1 MAGDA
6 IDLHAFDRDVRRAA
20 GRVEQVRALLA
31 LGTKEARDEA
41 RTFDPFEGV
50 RHTATMSSY
59 KTLVEQTPSV
69 VDVPLRD
76 ALLRWVY
83 ELLQVRIGHDLAL
96 ADADA
101 AHALDARL
109 GPSRVAAAEAPRAV
123 REASGAPEGA
133 VRADMAAHSHA
144 GAMASMIAA
153 PDASRAAAAL
163 ERAADLAAPVA
174 AVRKERRE
182 RRFEAARRLGLAH
195 PYALASDAK
204 NGGAKSDVGA
214 LARSFLDASEPLAV
228 ELLKIAQK
236 QAEFRWYASSAIQ
249 NFLARDAR
257 EGWPAYLT
265 QRWLDDVFKA
275 LAPRG
280 ADAGRLPE
288 ALGGASFLRAAAAW
302 GASWKN
308 AGAPRSMPFAL
319 ARDPYPVPAF
329 RFGFAMSVA
338 IADPELQ
345 RRALELPARTAKAQS
360 RILRRSMFHA
370 ARVIAARAV
379 FATEETVTPAMFEEL
394 TARLFGAPLPATLRD
409 AWPDPRTGDPA
420 RLLAML
426 GTRAFV
432 TSLVERFD
440 DDWFRNPRAGTHLTS
455 LACGPAFD
463 ADAPPDAAVTATA
476 RAFEEALG

>member
-1 MAGDA
+1 MTRDA

-20 GRVEQVRALLA
+20 GRVEQLRALLA
-31 LGTKEARDEA
+31 LGTREARDDA
-41 RTFDPFEGV
+41 RAFDPFEGV
-50 RHTATMSSY
+50 RHTATMTSY
-59 KTLVEQTPSV
+59 KTLLEQTPSV
-69 VDVPLRD
+69 LDVPLRD
-76 ALLRWVY
+76 ALLRWVH
-83 ELLQVRIGHDLAL
+83 ELLQARVGFELAL

-101 AHALDARL
+101 AHSLDPRL
-109 GPSRVAAAEAPRAV
+109 APSRLAAAEEPRAV
-123 REASGAPEGA
+123 REAREASGAPEGA
-133 VRADMAAHSHA
+133 VRADIAAHTHT
-144 GAMASMIAA
+144 GAMATMIAA
-153 PDASRAAAAL
+153 PDVSRAAAAL

-195 PYALASDAK
+195 PYALASNAK
-204 NGGAKSDVGA
+204 IDVGA

-228 ELLKIAQK
+228 ELLKTAQK
-236 QAEFRWYASSAIQ
+236 QADARWYASSAVQ

-329 RFGFAMSVA
+329 RFGLAMAVA
-338 IADPELQ
+338 VADPELQ
-345 RRALELPARTAKAQS
+345 RRVLELPARTAKAQS
-360 RILRRSMFHA
+360 RLLRRSMFHA
-370 ARVIAARAV
+370 ARALAARAV

-394 TARLFGAPLPATLRD
+394 TARLFGAPLPAALRD
-409 AWPDPRTGDPA
+409 AWPDPRISDPA
-420 RLLAML
+420 RFLAML

-432 TSLVERFD
+432 ASLVERFD

-463 ADAPPDAAVTATA
+463 AETLPDGAVAGTA

>member
-1 MAGDA
+1 MARDA

-41 RTFDPFEGV
+41 RSFDPFEGV

-59 KTLVEQTPSV
+59 TTLAEQTPSV

-76 ALLRWVY
+76 ALLRWVH
-83 ELLQVRIGHDLAL
+83 ELLQARVGHELAL

-101 AHALDARL
+101 AHALDPRL

-123 REASGAPEGA
+123 REASGAPEGT
-133 VRADMAAHSHA
+133 VRADMAAHTYA
-144 GAMASMIAA
+144 GAMTTMIAA
-153 PDASRAAAAL
+153 PDPSRAAGAL

-195 PYALASDAK
+195 PYALASEAK
-204 NGGAKSDVGA
+204 NDVGA

-236 QAEFRWYASSAIQ
+236 QADSRWYASSAIQ

-308 AGAPRSMPFAL
+308 AGAPRSMPFAI

-329 RFGFAMSVA
+329 RFAFAMAVA
-338 IADPELQ
+338 TADPELQ

-379 FATEETVTPAMFEEL
+379 FATTESVTPAMFEEL
-394 TARLFGAPLPATLRD
+394 TARLFGAPLPSTMRD
-409 AWPDPRTGDPA
+409 AWPDPRTADPA
-420 RLLAML
+420 ALIAML
-426 GTRAFV
+426 GTRTFV
-432 TSLVERFD
+432 ASLVDRYD

-463 ADAPPDAAVTATA
+463 AEALPDNAVAATA